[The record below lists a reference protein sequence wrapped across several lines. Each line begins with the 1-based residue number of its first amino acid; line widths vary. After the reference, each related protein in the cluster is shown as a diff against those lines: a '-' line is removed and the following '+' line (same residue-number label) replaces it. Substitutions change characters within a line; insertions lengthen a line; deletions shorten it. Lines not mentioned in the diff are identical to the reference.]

1 MSTELGSINGTHLTR
16 FYGGDDRGVSIQLT
30 GENGYVQFNAPEIVA
45 LMPELKAILDMELQR
60 KKNLC
65 EQAIKDNKELMKTI
79 VKDMVEVSNMAI
91 SQPVFDTA
99 SLLLLGSV
107 SVDKTESEE

>member
-30 GENGYVQFNAPEIVA
+30 GENGYVQFNASEIVA
-45 LMPELKAILDMELQR
+45 LIPELRAILDMELQR
-60 KKNLC
+60 QKNLC

-79 VKDMVEVSNMAI
+79 VKDMVEVTNMAI

-99 SLLLLGSV
+99 SLLVLGGV
-107 SVDKTESEE
+107 KIDKTESEE